1 MANTYLSRTSTATG
15 SATKATF
22 SAWVKR
28 SGISNDYPRLLS
40 ILPSANNAFEI
51 FFRNTDILEIKVK
64 FNGATR
70 ADLQTNRVFRDTSAW
85 YHILV
90 SVDSTSGTADDR
102 VRLYVNGVQET
113 SFGTRV
119 NPDQNA
125 NMKINA
131 SGETSQIG
139 AEIANSSSNLF
150 NGYMNNVAWV
160 DGTALTPTSFGETDS
175 ASGIWKYKSPSG
187 ITWGT
192 NGFHLKMDNS
202 ANLGLDSSGE
212 TNNFTLSGDGRQAK
226 DTPTNSYA
234 TLNPL
239 DNFYSASTFANGN
252 TSQTSNAS
260 NYGWVVST
268 LGITSGKFYAECK
281 QTGFSGSSNYNLIG
295 VASYQ
300 NTTTAQFLG
309 ESAGSAS
316 YYAQGEI
323 YNGNG
328 TDIGSMPTYTTN
340 DIIGVAVDLDNNFI
354 YWHKNG
360 VYINSGNPTS
370 GSSGTG
376 GLALTASS
384 STSLGAYFFGSGD
397 YGTSLVVNNSWNF
410 GNGYF
415 GTTAITSAG
424 SNGNGSLFEYDVP
437 SGYYALNTKN
447 INTYG

>member
-1 MANTYLSRTSTATG
+1 MATTYLTRTPSSSSNRKTWTW
-15 SATKATF
+15 
-22 SAWVKR
+22 SAWIKL
-28 SGISNDYPRLLS
+28 GALGTD
-40 ILPSANNAFEI
+40 
-51 FFRNTDILEIKVK
+51 RNLFGAYAHSSDNFKINIADTDTVSMR
-64 FNGATR
+64 FYNGTEYQ
-70 ADLQTNRVFRDTSAW
+70 LGLNRKFRDTSAW
-85 YHILV
+85 YHLV
-90 SVDSTSGTADDR
+90 FAVDTTLASGGDR
-102 VRLYVNGVQET
+102 FKIYVNGIRET
-113 SFGTRV
+113 SFAA
-119 NPDQNA
+119 A
-125 NMKINA
+125 NDPTLDLQMTINDTTA
-131 SGETSQIG
+131 TQIG
-139 AEIANSSSNLF
+139 RF
-150 NGYMNNVAWV
+150 NTGSYFDGYMNNVAFV

-175 ASGIWKYKSPSG
+175 ASGIWKFKTPSG
-187 ITWGT
+187 ITWGN

-212 TNNFTLSGDGRQAK
+212 TNNFTLSGNGRQAK
-226 DTPTNSYA
+226 DTPTNVYA

-281 QTGFSGSSNYNLIG
+281 QTGFSGGSNYNLIG

-309 ESAGSAS
+309 ESAGNAS

-360 VYINSGNPTS
+360 VYINSGVPTS
-370 GSSGTG
+370 GGTGTG

-415 GTTAITSAG
+415 GTTAVASAG
-424 SNGNGSLFEYDVP
+424 TNASGIGIFEYDVP
-437 SGYYALNTKN
+437 TGYTALSTKGLN
-447 INTYG
+447 L

>member
-1 MANTYLSRTSTATG
+1 MATTYLTRTPSSTGNRILWTWSAWIKKAIPDGSDVGVFGVYQDGNNYFRIRYRSDQRLQVDNYNSG
-15 SATKATF
+15 SATMSIILGVEHRDPSGWYHLVIAYD
-22 SAWVKR
+22 SAQGTASNRVKIYVNNVLQTVFQ
-28 SGISNDYPRLLS
+28 SETYPS
-40 ILPSANNAFEI
+40 VNVITELPSSGLPIEI
-51 FFRNTDILEIKVK
+51 GRT
-64 FNGATR
+64 
-70 ADLQTNRVFRDTSAW
+70 TN
-85 YHILV
+85 
-90 SVDSTSGTADDR
+90 
-102 VRLYVNGVQET
+102 
-113 SFGTRV
+113 
-119 NPDQNA
+119 
-125 NMKINA
+125 
-131 SGETSQIG
+131 SQY
-139 AEIANSSSNLF
+139 F
-150 NGYMNNVAWV
+150 DGYMNNVAFV
-160 DGTALTPTSFGETDS
+160 DGTALTPSNFGETDS
-175 ASGIWKYKSPSG
+175 ASGIWKFKTPSG
-187 ITWGT
+187 VTWGT